1 MKEASLNR
9 ATQMLFAL
17 LRSSLHER
25 EVETD
30 FFRHATHVDW
40 KQCYE
45 LAAAQGVMAL
55 AWDSVMK
62 LPQELLPPRALR
74 LTWGIAVEKYEA
86 KYLRYC
92 RTVNELSDFYR
103 KHGITTVQLKGV
115 GFSTYYPVPSHREG
129 GDIDIY
135 TYSSDKDK
143 MSDAEANA
151 LADKL
156 MQQQG
161 IEVDFHSY
169 KHSNFYY
176 KGIPIE
182 NHKLFVN
189 VRNIKEAVLANELL
203 TRDFNPREIAL
214 TEGQVLVPSPAF
226 NTLFIA
232 FHALQHY
239 GNGLVLHHLCDWA
252 MILKHH
258 GLNLP
263 EELGYKPFLQ
273 GVYGMTQICNRYL
286 GTTVPVSGGEK
297 VAKEMFE
304 EIMHP
309 KYASIVPTDNK
320 IGIVFYKL
328 RRLLHR
334 QKLKNTVFDES
345 LAGRLWISI
354 VYHIRKPQSIFSRT
368 QI

>member
-1 MKEASLNR
+1 MKEAPLNR

-156 MQQQG
+156 MQEQG

-203 TRDFNPREIAL
+203 TRDFSPREVAL
-214 TEGQVLVPSPAF
+214 AVGRVLVPSPAF

-232 FHALQHY
+232 FHAMQHY
-239 GNGLVLHHLCDWA
+239 GNGLALHHLCDWA

-258 GLNLP
+258 GLHLP
-263 EELGYKPFLQ
+263 KEITYKRFLQ
-273 GVYGMTQICNRYL
+273 GVAAMTQLCNRYL
-286 GTTVPVSGGEK
+286 GTSVAISGGEK
-297 VAKEMFE
+297 LVDEMLTELVNPPF
-304 EIMHP
+304 
-309 KYASIVPTDNK
+309 ASVVPTKNK
-320 IGIVFYKL
+320 LGIIIYKT
-328 RRLLHR
+328 RRLIHG
-334 QKLKNTVFDES
+334 QVLKSRVFDES
-345 LAGRLWISI
+345 FMKRLWISI
-354 VYHIRKPQSIFSRT
+354 SYHIRKPESIFSRT